1 MKWRI
6 NMDITSKF
14 KLLSDENRLRILNLI
29 MYEDLCTCEIE
40 TILELS
46 QSNTSRHLNK
56 IKSLSFI
63 ESYKDGNW
71 VHYKINK
78 NKADDMLIEY
88 LRQELPKEKIFNQ
101 DRERL
106 NKYKN
111 SSMTCTI
118 IREDKEKVLNFLK
131 K

>member
-1 MKWRI
+1 
-6 NMDITSKF
+6 MDITSKF

-78 NKADDMLIEY
+78 NKTDDMLIEY
-88 LRQELPKEKIFNQ
+88 LKQEFPKETIFNK